1 MAFPGTRQF
10 SIFEDEPGFNL
21 GMNAD
26 AFRNLGINIPGEP
39 GGGLMSLQG
48 ANTTVANPAVVENI
62 VAQANNQNNKAVG
75 YGSEL
80 IGGDTTSTTA
90 RDLFNYYATGFNP
103 DQAAIDFW
111 NNKIATTGYENT
123 LNEFLNPAQGSAA
136 PRFDVMSKDEDYL
149 KIAKPIPATPTAP
162 EPKEIVDLVRDVD
175 DRFSTVG
182 AEQAN
187 VVPGG
192 PANLEARTVSDTG
205 QTQTQQ
211 TAVDTS
217 NFPKF
222 EGKPYDPVAYD
233 NILKQLTAQSQVL
246 QQQFKVPYSS
256 TFGGAQETVQDLAKR
271 LAAMGLSDI
280 SELGMKHELPVEKVY
295 ETIPG
300 EEGGSMTF
308 DTGKYQTIS
317 GFKGYDAERNPI
329 FEYRELTPDEVK
341 KLQFD
346 KSGFAFLPSG
356 MIDRKDLAN
365 TPYATTKY
373 YNKKTGQEI
382 DTRQF
387 GGKAESGLFASS
399 GAGEGYTNYRVIYD
413 AKGNPVFVPEK
424 QLSGMKDFVV
434 NTLPGLLSVASIIP
448 GAAPFVTAAQV
459 AGGLAAGVDPGKLM
473 ESVGRSLIAS
483 NIGNLLP
490 AGLQEI
496 GLLDKP
502 IWDDYL
508 GKFVGGL
515 PTTDLGKLALSAG
528 SSGLSS
534 LIRGGD
540 LESALKSAALST
552 VGTGI
557 SSLLPKGKIG
567 DFDYGQLLTAL
578 APALAD
584 GKLSNADIF
593 RLVNLYAKQEAKQG
607 KTPGKP

>member
-1 MAFPGTRQF
+1 MALPRTRQF
-10 SIFEDEPGFNL
+10 SLFEEDPGFNL
-21 GMNAD
+21 GMTPQ
-26 AFRNLGINIPGEP
+26 AFENLGLLSLPGA
-39 GGGLMSLQG
+39 G
-48 ANTTVANPAVVENI
+48 TTVANPAVVENI

-90 RDLFNYYATGFNP
+90 RDLFDYYATGFNP

-111 NNKIATTGYENT
+111 NNKIATLGYENT

-136 PRFDVMSKDEDYL
+136 PRFSVMSQDPDYL
-149 KIAKPIPATPTAP
+149 KVAKPIPATPLGPDLKVVDDVVETVDPGWLGDNINISGEP
-162 EPKEIVDLVRDVD
+162 EPQQKT
-175 DRFSTVG
+175 TVPT
-182 AEQAN
+182 
-187 VVPGG
+187 VTG
-192 PANLEARTVSDTG
+192 PEARTVTDTG

-211 TAVDTS
+211 TAVDTR

-222 EGKPYDPVAYD
+222 EGTPYDPAAYD
-233 NILKQLTAQSQVL
+233 KILKQLTAQSTAL
-246 QQQFKVPYSS
+246 KTKFNMPYTS
-256 TFGGAQETVQDLAKR
+256 TFGGTEETVQDLAKR

-295 ETIPG
+295 ETVPG
-300 EEGGSMTF
+300 DEGGSMTF
-308 DTGKYQTIS
+308 DTGKYRTIS
-317 GFKGYDAERNPI
+317 GFKGYDAEANPI
-329 FEYRELTPDEVK
+329 YEYRELTPEEVK
-341 KLQFD
+341 KIQFD
-346 KSGFAFLPSG
+346 KTGFGFLPIG
-356 MIDRKDLAN
+356 MKNREELMNLPIAE
-365 TPYATTKY
+365 TKY

-399 GAGEGYTNYRVIYD
+399 GAGEGYTNYRVMYD
-413 AKGNPVFVPEK
+413 KDGNPVFIPEK

-434 NTLPGLLSVASIIP
+434 NTLPGLLSVASIVP

-459 AGGLAAGVDPGKLM
+459 AGGLAAGMDPGKLL

-508 GKFVGGL
+508 GKFIGGG

-540 LESALKSAALST
+540 LEDALKSAALSAT
-552 VGTGI
+552 GTGI
-557 SSLLPKGKIG
+557 SSLLPKGQIG

-584 GKLSNADIF
+584 GKLSNADLF